1 MSPLPSVYFSQ
12 LPDLPHLVWSG
23 GSQASSTNLE
33 LETKL
38 PRNSWTRTDSPLL
51 QNYECGACVFLEMNK
66 SNFCRQKSYLT
77 IFVDH
82 LGTIFWDHVLTT
94 MGPLGA
100 HLLSDCI
107 FILHLPPISCSIV
120 RMCRRRA
127 VSCVLLMVPSTPCHP
142 SLVGFYWEP
151 RACRLCSRLI

>member
-1 MSPLPSVYFSQ
+1 MPPLPSVYFFSTAWSSPSCVVWREPGRVYQ
-12 LPDLPHLVWSG
+12 LGIRNEVAAEFLNSHRF
-23 GSQASSTNLE
+23 TTFTE
-33 LETKL
+33 LWMWRL
-38 PRNSWTRTDSPLL
+38 
-51 QNYECGACVFLEMNK
+51 CFLEMSK
-66 SNFCRQKSYLT
+66 SNFYRQKSYLT